1 MDKPKSI
8 KLTTIF
14 IFISWLVSLT
24 SILIISFN
32 TKELMP
38 NEIAKY
44 ISFGVTTLLVIWLAY
59 KINCGRNWARIIY
72 SVLILISLI
81 NVAINF
87 QQFSLMP
94 IEFTL
99 VSAITNLC
107 QIIVILFMFTPSS
120 NVWFKN
126 NKGAQ
131 YT

>member
-14 IFISWLVSLT
+14 IFLGWLVSLA

-38 NEIAKY
+38 NVIAKY
-44 ISFGVTTLLVIWLAY
+44 TSFGVTTLLVIWLAY

-72 SVLILISLI
+72 SALILISLV

-87 QQFSLMP
+87 QQFFLMP
-94 IEFTL
+94 IEFTV
-99 VSAITNLC
+99 VSALTNLC
-107 QIIVILFMFTPSS
+107 QIIVILFLFTPSS